1 MYNYYER
8 TYYTL
13 DDIRI
18 EVGII
23 PKNKGPYT
31 MSNMSLSTFSLS
43 TFLNACLT
51 EAGYDAAPTLT
62 ETTEAITCFRNYIWP
77 RFYQEAIIYADLDK
91 NEDFVEKFA
100 RTKVGQI
107 MSWWISSIEKY
118 SLLIQNLTA
127 NKNKLLDDVKSAFI
141 SRFNDTPQNSGD
153 FSDDNHTST
162 VNKTENSSN
171 VGTMM
176 QRLNEI
182 EDNIKQLYID
192 WSDEFRKFIIWSVN

>member
-13 DDIRI
+13 DDIRKALGGSYASG
-18 EVGII
+18 E
-23 PKNKGPYT
+23 GPY
-31 MSNMSLSTFSLS
+31 SQQFSALSD
-43 TFLNACLT
+43 FLNDCLKKV
-51 EAGYDAAPTLT
+51 GYNTTIFT
-62 ETTEAITCFRNYIWP
+62 ETNETNNCFRDYIWP
-77 RFYQEAIIYADLDK
+77 RFYQEVVVYKDLDES
-91 NEDFVEKFA
+91 EDFVEKFC

-107 MSWWISSIEKY
+107 FAWWISSSEKY
-118 SLLIQNLTA
+118 TLLIQNLTA
-127 NKNKLLDDVKSAFI
+127 NKSKLLDDVKSASI

-162 VNKTENSSN
+162 VTKTENSSN

-176 QRLNEI
+176 ARLNEI

-192 WSDEFRKFIIWSVN
+192 WSNEFRKFIIWSVN

>member
-18 EVGII
+18 AVGIT
-23 PKNKGPYT
+23 PNDKGPYT
-31 MSNMSLSTFSLS
+31 IANASNSSFSSFLMSCFYKISYSLPPK
-43 TFLNACLT
+43 A
-51 EAGYDAAPTLT
+51 T
-62 ETTEAITCFRNYIWP
+62 ETNEAITCFRNYIWP
-77 RFYQEAIIYADLDK
+77 RFYQEAIIYTDQDESESFL
-91 NEDFVEKFA
+91 EKFC
-100 RTKVGQI
+100 RTKAGQI
-107 MSWWISSIEKY
+107 MAWWTSSSDKY
-118 SLLIQNLTA
+118 VMLIQNLEL
-127 NKNKLLDDVKSAFI
+127 NKSKLLDDVKSSSI

-162 VNKTENSSN
+162 VTKTENSSN

-182 EDNIKQLYID
+182 EDNIKQLYMD